1 MPAESMA
8 RQSRCRP
15 LALPRVRQ
23 ISEYHCGPAVLQML
37 LGQCGVSAD
46 QQHLTEL
53 ADVAATIAAYG
64 ARVDQLARA
73 VAWLR
78 EGVRLWFKTNATED
92 DLVAVVCRRGW
103 AAGVEWQG
111 LFEESEEDE
120 DFVAGDYGHYSVVT
134 RVDRARG
141 LITLRDPYPD
151 FWRKDRVFGLD
162 WFVSRWWDVNLA
174 PTPGTG
180 RLRPVEDRRMLFV
193 VTGKRARFPAMLGM
207 TQG

>member
-1 MPAESMA
+1 MPAVSTA
-8 RQSRCRP
+8 QRRPCKP
-15 LALPRVRQ
+15 LALPRICQ
-23 ISEYHCGPAVLQML
+23 ISEYHCGPAVLQIL
-37 LGQCGVSAD
+37 LSQCGVSAD
-46 QQHLTEL
+46 QQRLTEL
-53 ADVAATIAAYG
+53 ADMAATIAAYG

-120 DFVAGDYGHYSVVT
+120 DFAEGDYGHYSVVT
-134 RVDRARG
+134 RIDRARG

-151 FWRKDRVFGLD
+151 FCREDRVFPLD
-162 WFVSRWWDVNLA
+162 WFIGRWWDVNLA
-174 PTPGTG
+174 PAPGTG
-180 RLRPVEDRRMLFV
+180 RLRPIEDRRMLFV
-193 VTGKRARFPAMLGM
+193 VTGKRARFPRALGM
-207 TQG
+207 VQG